1 MKFIWLASVAIASF
15 CSTGSVSGAAL
26 VSGLRD
32 VEVQSLIRDRIV
44 SDKQNVGIVVGVI
57 DKNGSRIF
65 SHGALERTGAGPVDG
80 DTVFEIGSV
89 TKLFTS
95 LVLADMVERGE
106 VSLADPVLRFL
117 PKEVN
122 VPSRGG
128 REITLE
134 DLARH
139 RSGLPREADNLM
151 QKNRDYNESQA
162 AYSVDKLYTFLSGYQ
177 LTHDIGSETA
187 YSNVGVGLLG
197 HALARHTNTD
207 YESLVRSRV
216 TDPLGMLSTA
226 VVASPAMLARRATG
240 HQQDGSPA
248 RFFGNP
254 WIASAGALQSSVKDM
269 MKFLAA
275 SMHVEAT
282 PLGRA
287 MQRMQHPG
295 KNKAEEPLAWGVGKK
310 YDSEIWSHN
319 GGTTGF
325 SSYLAF
331 DKVSGRG
338 VVVLSNSAIPVDDI
352 GSKILNRRFRL
363 RQYAPP
369 PNFAAALAASGYA
382 DVNSRY
388 DKFSKDP
395 DFWLDEVVLNEWA
408 YSLLAKNQV
417 DPAIDLFKLAV
428 RIRPKSGNAHDSL
441 GDGYERKGLIMLA
454 LESYRKSLEYT
465 PTNANAT
472 ERIRI
477 LSIPMLPR

>member
-1 MKFIWLASVAIASF
+1 MKLTCLASVAVAAF
-15 CSTGSVSGAAL
+15 CSTSLVSAAEV
-26 VSGLRD
+26 VSGLKD
-32 VEVQSLIRDRIV
+32 VEVASLIGGRIV

-65 SHGALERTGAGPVDG
+65 SHGVMERTGARPVDG

-95 LVLADMVERGE
+95 LVLADMVEKGE
-106 VSLADPVLRFL
+106 VSLADPVQRYL

-122 VPSRGG
+122 VPGRGG
-128 REITLE
+128 REITLG

-139 RSGLPREADNLM
+139 RSGLPREANNLM
-151 QKNRDYNESQA
+151 QENRDYNESQA
-162 AYSVDKLYTFLSGYQ
+162 AYSVDKLYNFLSGYQ
-177 LTHDIGSETA
+177 LTQDIGSEAA

-197 HALARHTNTD
+197 HALVRHTNTN
-207 YESLVRSRV
+207 YERLVRSRV
-216 TDPLGMLSTA
+216 TGPLGMLSTA
-226 VVASPAMLARRATG
+226 VVASPDMLARRATG

-248 RFFGNP
+248 PYFGNP

-269 MKFLAA
+269 MKFLSA
-275 SMHVEAT
+275 SMHVKAT

-287 MQRMQHPG
+287 MQSMQHPG
-295 KNKAEEPLAWGVGKK
+295 KNKSEEPLAWGVGEK

-319 GGTTGF
+319 GGTSGF

-363 RQYAPP
+363 RQYVPP
-369 PNFAAALAASGYA
+369 PGFAAALAASGYA
-382 DVNSRY
+382 DVNSSY
-388 DKFSKDP
+388 DMFSKDP

-408 YSLLAKNQV
+408 YSLLAKNQI
-417 DPAIDLFKLAV
+417 DPAIDLFELAV

-441 GDGYERKGLIMLA
+441 GDGYERKGLFMLA
-454 LESYRKSLEYT
+454 LESYRKSLEYS
-465 PTNANAT
+465 PTNANAA

-477 LSIPMLPR
+477 LSTTMPPR